1 MATTRLQP
9 LDRRYLAILE
19 VGGPRKPNV
28 LKAIAESSREYRA
41 SIARLRRAG
50 LVRHIHRH
58 GGPHVSLTRKAH
70 VGH

>member
-1 MATTRLQP
+1 VANTRLQD
-9 LDRRYLAILE
+9 LDRRYLEILE

-28 LKAIAESSREYRA
+28 LKAIAPSARDYRA
-41 SIARLRRAG
+41 SIARLRSAG